1 MFGSGSG
8 EGDQERG
15 CQSLIA
21 AYSMVIHFS
30 LSWGFNFLCFQSPT
44 TNYGL
49 NILTL
54 GGLDQEA
61 ENHHVDF
68 RKKTARLEI
77 PHLRAHSRPRPFLE
91 CLGQRWLDGKGG
103 VWGWS
108 KGIEGG
114 QEWLLPAPAL
124 TAITLEGRGWGVEL
138 SEHSLHTSLEVQLHI

>member
-1 MFGSGSG
+1 MCAWSVEKGYLQPRAPDTWGMFPGPRG
-8 EGDQERG
+8 ESCLEVELGKVTRKEGARARLLPTVWL
-15 CQSLIA
+15 ST
-21 AYSMVIHFS
+21 S

-68 RKKTARLEI
+68 RKKTAKLEI

-91 CLGQRWLDGKGG
+91 CLGQRWLDGTEEVDMVIGRRVGGGGG
-103 VWGWS
+103 V
-108 KGIEGG
+108 
-114 QEWLLPAPAL
+114 
-124 TAITLEGRGWGVEL
+124 RV
-138 SEHSLHTSLEVQLHI
+138 